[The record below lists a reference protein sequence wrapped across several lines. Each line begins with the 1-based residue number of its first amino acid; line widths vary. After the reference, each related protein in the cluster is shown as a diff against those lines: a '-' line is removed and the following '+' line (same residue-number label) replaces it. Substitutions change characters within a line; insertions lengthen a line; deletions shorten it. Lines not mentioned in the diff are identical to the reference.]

1 MTNGIEMQ
9 NALEKAFI
17 EAIKDNAASFTLDW
31 SDAVDDIYQGF
42 VRDLK
47 ADVEAELRIGED
59 GRGEAGRE
67 LFGVVWFSDNNSA
80 EIVGKRE
87 PLSDMLLLVAEMY
100 GKEDALAALEL
111 SLANFRAKLR
121 LKDY

>member
-17 EAIKDNAASFTLDW
+17 EAIKDNVSSFTLDW
-31 SDAVDDIYQGF
+31 SAAVDDVYKGF
-42 VRDLK
+42 IRDLK

-67 LFGVVWFSDNNSA
+67 LFGVVWFADHNDA
-80 EIVGKRE
+80 TIVGRKE

-100 GKEDALAALEL
+100 GSEAALAALEL

-121 LKDY
+121 LKNY